1 MSPTPLKICIVGCG
15 AITEQSYL
23 PALDAMPELTV
34 VSLIDRNL
42 PRAKLL
48 AEQHGIP
55 HYADSID
62 KLPPGVEAAI
72 VAVPHSLHRPISCDL
87 MKKGLH
93 VLCEKPF
100 AISSTDANAMLDC
113 ARETGV
119 QLVSANI
126 CRYFWCNREMRKLVE
141 SGSLG
146 KLTGF
151 RMVEGAVHNWPTVSG
166 FFFDKKMAGGG
177 ILMDLGAHLV
187 DLLLWWVND
196 YPSDIRYRDDA
207 FGGVES
213 ECEIDLK
220 FGPSISGSIQMSRL
234 KDLGGTYRLEFERG
248 SAEFRPFDPSGIA
261 NSITIESDGR
271 KRYLKADRELQF
283 TGYFEEQLRDFA
295 RTVRGGI
302 EGICA
307 AEKIAPSIRLIEACY
322 AKAEPLSPP
331 WLIGSEAD
339 TPVDGVTD
347 LHSAKV
353 LVTGASGFIGGRIV
367 ERLSLDYRNPPRSLL
382 RSYSKAARIARFST
396 EIMLGDV
403 LDLEAVR
410 KAVTGCE
417 VVIHAAVGVS
427 MDDDLNT
434 RTDIEGTENVC
445 RAAVDAGVKRLVF
458 LSTVEVY
465 GQNQPEL
472 VDEDT
477 PPRQAVYAYGS
488 SKLAAEQVCLRYQ
501 KEHGL
506 SVVILRLAVVIGPYA
521 SLTVD
526 AINRLKNSGYCK
538 SKRFEGACNPVYID
552 DCVDAI
558 FRAGT
563 LKGIDGQTFLIS
575 GGETLT
581 WNAYFEKHNRM
592 LGLPPL
598 RYASDLELKLYS
610 LVQRTWD
617 GLSKRVDTQ
626 QVVDLKY
633 KYKTLRARSWLPNVQ
648 ALIKRGGLLMA
659 EEVFSRKAH
668 YSIAKARNG
677 LGYRPRFDFD
687 RSLALIDS
695 WNRSST
701 S

>member
-1 MSPTPLKICIVGCG
+1 MTPTPLTVCIVGCG

-23 PALDAMPELTV
+23 PALDAMPEATV

-42 PRAKLL
+42 GRAKLL
-48 AEQHGIP
+48 AERHGIP
-55 HYADSID
+55 HYASSVDE
-62 KLPPGVEAAI
+62 LPPGVEAAI
-72 VAVPHSLHRPISCDL
+72 VAVPHSLHRPVSCDL
-87 MKKGLH
+87 MRKGLH

-100 AISSTDANAMLDC
+100 AISTADAEAMIQC
-113 ARETGV
+113 ARESGV

-126 CRYFWCNREMRKLVE
+126 CRYFWCNQEMRRLVE
-141 SGSLG
+141 SRTLG

-196 YPSDIRYRDDA
+196 YPAEVRYRDDA

-220 FGPSISGSIQMSRL
+220 FGPSISGSIKMSRL
-234 KDLGGTYRLEFERG
+234 QDLGGSYRLEFERG

-261 NSITIESDGR
+261 NSITIESGG
-271 KRYLKADRELQF
+271 KKSFLKADRELQF

-295 RTVRGGI
+295 STVRAGR

-307 AEKIAPSIRLIEACY
+307 ARQIAPSIRLIEECY
-322 AKAEPLSPP
+322 AKAQPLSPP
-331 WLIGSEAD
+331 WLRGGVAD
-339 TPVDGVTD
+339 TPKDGIVDLNT
-347 LHSAKV
+347 AKV

-367 ERLSLDYRNPPRSLL
+367 ERLCLDYQNPPRSLL
-382 RSYSKAARIARFST
+382 RSYSKAARIARFPT
-396 EIMLGDV
+396 EIMIGDV
-403 LDLEAVR
+403 LDQDAVR
-410 KAVTGCE
+410 KAVAGSD
-417 VVIHAAVGVS
+417 VVVHAAVGVT

-434 RTDIEGTENVC
+434 RVDIEGTENVC
-445 RAAVDAGVKRLVF
+445 RAAVEAGVKRLVF
-458 LSTVEVY
+458 LSTVEIY
-465 GQNQPEL
+465 GQNQPKS

-477 PPRQAVYAYGS
+477 PPQKAVYAYGS

-538 SKRFEGACNPVYID
+538 SKRFNGACNPVYID

-581 WNAYFEKHNRM
+581 WNAYFEQHNRM

-598 RYASDLELKLYS
+598 RNASDLELKFYS

-617 GLSKRVDTQ
+617 GLSKKVDTQ

-633 KYKTLRARSWLPNVQ
+633 KYKTLRARSWMPNVQ

-659 EEVFSRKAH
+659 EEVFSRQAH
-668 YSIAKARNG
+668 YSIEKSRRL
-677 LGYRPRFDFD
+677 LGYQPRYSFE
-687 RSLALIDS
+687 RSLELIGS
-695 WNRSST
+695 WHRSSAN
-701 S
+701 

>member
-1 MSPTPLKICIVGCG
+1 MSFAPLKICIVGCG
-15 AITEQSYL
+15 AISEQSYL
-23 PALDAMPELTV
+23 PALDAIPGIEI

-42 PRAKLL
+42 ARAQLL
-48 AEQHGIP
+48 AERHGIR
-55 HYADSID
+55 HFAGSID
-62 KLPPGVEAAI
+62 ELPSGVEAAI
-72 VAVPHSLHRPISCDL
+72 VAVPHFLHMPISCDL
-87 MKKGLH
+87 MRKGLH

-100 AISSTDANAMLDC
+100 AISSEDAGAMIEC
-113 ARETGV
+113 ARESGV

-126 CRYFWCNREMRKLVE
+126 CRYFWCNQQMRKLVE
-141 SGSLG
+141 SETLG

-151 RMVEGAVHNWPTVSG
+151 RMIEGAVHNWPTVSG

-220 FGPSISGSIQMSRL
+220 FGPSISGSIVMSRL
-234 KDLGGTYRLEFERG
+234 KDLGGSYRLEFERG

-261 NSITIESDGR
+261 NSITVESGG
-271 KRYLKADRELQF
+271 KKTFLKADRELQF

-295 RTVRGGI
+295 STIRAGQP
-302 EGICA
+302 GICA
-307 AEKIAPSIRLIEACY
+307 AEKIAPSIRLIEECY
-322 AKAEPLSPP
+322 ARAEALSPP
-331 WLIGSEAD
+331 WLRAGVAD
-339 TPVDGVTD
+339 TPTDGIVD
-347 LHSAKV
+347 LHRAKV

-367 ERLSLDYRNPPRSLL
+367 ERLSLDYQNPPRSLL
-382 RSYSKAARIARFST
+382 RSYSKAARIARFPT
-396 EIMLGDV
+396 EIVIGDV
-403 LDLEAVR
+403 LELDAVR
-410 KAVTGCE
+410 KAVAGSE
-417 VVIHAAVGVS
+417 IVIHAAVGVT
-427 MDDDLNT
+427 MDDDVNT
-434 RTDIEGTENVC
+434 RVDVEGTENVC
-445 RAAVDAGVKRLVF
+445 RAAVEAGVKRLVF

-465 GQNQPEL
+465 GQNQPVL
-472 VDEDT
+472 VNEDT
-477 PPRQAVYAYGS
+477 PPQQAVYSYGS

-501 KEHGL
+501 RDHGL

-538 SKRFEGACNPVYID
+538 SKRFDGACNPVYID

-558 FRAGT
+558 FRATT
-563 LKGIDGQTFLIS
+563 LKGIDGEIFLIS

-581 WNAYFEKHNRM
+581 WNAYFEKHNHM
-592 LGLPPL
+592 LELPPL
-598 RYASDLELKLYS
+598 RNASDLELKFYS

-633 KYKTLRARSWLPNVQ
+633 KYKTMRERSWLPNVQ

-668 YSIAKARNG
+668 YSIDKARQQ
-677 LGYRPRFDFD
+677 LGYQPRYSFE
-687 RSLALIDS
+687 RSLELIGR
-695 WNRSST
+695 WQRNAA
-701 S
+701 